1 MKSAMLRSA
10 LADLS
15 SKSGFLGSALVN
27 IEDGMVWHAVGSLAE
42 LESLASSASNY
53 WRLNTRTQASF
64 SELGPLQIAI
74 LAHQQGQLTIC
85 ECGKGM
91 LLVSV
96 TNRRDTGYL
105 TELKAAHPVL
115 AEMVNNM

>member
-1 MKSAMLRSA
+1 
-10 LADLS
+10 
-15 SKSGFLGSALVN
+15 
-27 IEDGMVWHAVGSLAE
+27 
-42 LESLASSASNY
+42 
-53 WRLNTRTQASF
+53 
-64 SELGPLQIAI
+64 
-74 LAHQQGQLTIC
+74 
-85 ECGKGM
+85 M